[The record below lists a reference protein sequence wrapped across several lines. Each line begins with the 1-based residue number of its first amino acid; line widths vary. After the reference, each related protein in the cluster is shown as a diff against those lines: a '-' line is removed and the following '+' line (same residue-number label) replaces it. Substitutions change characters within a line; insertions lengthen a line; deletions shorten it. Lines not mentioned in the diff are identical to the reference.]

1 MSADGIVD
9 TAGLSTARVSER
21 TWTDCSRYCQ
31 GVCPCPDPPWLWQCN
46 KEPEE
51 VKVRDPQR
59 IWTPGYLRTLPFSI
73 WNGDV
78 E

>member
-9 TAGLSTARVSER
+9 TAGLLTARVSER

-51 VKVRDPQR
+51 VQARDPQR
-59 IWTPGYLRTLPFSI
+59 VWTPGYLRTLPFSI